1 MRKKPGNVLTFSRGS
16 RGPAEPVEVDRVGRA
31 SAATLASAEGRGL
44 RAMPRRL
51 SLCRYGPMTSPEK
64 QDVTRL
70 LESLDSGDRAV
81 LDALYPLVYGELR
94 RLARSQLSRERPG
107 HTLDSVALV
116 NEAYLRLVDQD
127 DIRWQNRAHF
137 FGVSARAM
145 RAILV
150 DHARA
155 RNAAKR
161 GAGGVAVPLDEIA
174 ELVSDEQA
182 ERVEQLDEALT
193 RLAFINQEASRTV
206 ECLYFGGLT
215 LEETAEALGM
225 SVATV
230 RRRWSFA
237 KAWLGRAL
245 GDEH

>member
-1 MRKKPGNVLTFSRGS
+1 MTAPSPG
-16 RGPAEPVEVDRVGRA
+16 
-31 SAATLASAEGRGL
+31 
-44 RAMPRRL
+44 
-51 SLCRYGPMTSPEK
+51 
-64 QDVTRL
+64 DVTRL
-70 LESLDSGDRAV
+70 LASLRGGDRAA
-81 LDALYPLVYGELR
+81 LDALFPLVYDELR
-94 RLARSQLSRERPG
+94 RLARRHLAREQPG

-116 NEAYLRLVDQD
+116 NEAYLKLVDQD
-127 DIRWQNRAHF
+127 GVRLQNRAHF

-161 GAGGVAVPLDEIA
+161 GGGAVAVPLDEVA
-174 ELVSDEQA
+174 ELLSDEQA
-182 ERVEQLDEALT
+182 ERLELLDDELA
-193 RLAFINQEASRTV
+193 RLAAVNADATRVV

-245 GDEH
+245 QADG

>member
-1 MRKKPGNVLTFSRGS
+1 
-16 RGPAEPVEVDRVGRA
+16 
-31 SAATLASAEGRGL
+31 
-44 RAMPRRL
+44 MPSDQRP
-51 SLCRYGPMTSPEK
+51 STTPSP

-70 LESLDSGDRAV
+70 LDSLRGGDRNALDV
-81 LDALYPLVYGELR
+81 LFPLVYGELR
-94 RLARSQLSRERPG
+94 ALARRHLSRERPG

-116 NEAYLRLVDQD
+116 NEAYLKLADQD
-127 DIRWQNRAHF
+127 GVRLENRAHF
-137 FGVSARAM
+137 FAVSARAM

-150 DHARA
+150 DHARM

-161 GAGGVAVPLDEIA
+161 GGGGPAVSLDDVA
-174 ELVSDEQA
+174 ELLSDEQA
-182 ERVEQLDEALT
+182 EHLEALDDALGE
-193 RLAFINQEASRTV
+193 LAGKNEEASRVV

-215 LEETAEALGM
+215 LDETAVALGL

-245 GDEH
+245 QPGG

>member
-1 MRKKPGNVLTFSRGS
+1 MRKKPGKVLTVVVIATCLS
-16 RGPAEPVEVDRVGRA
+16 PARHV
-31 SAATLASAEGRGL
+31 GRGL
-44 RAMPRRL
+44 RAVRCELSFPR
-51 SLCRYGPMTSPEK
+51 YAAMTSPPR

-70 LESLDSGDRAV
+70 LESLSGGDRGA
-81 LDALYPLVYGELR
+81 LDALFPLVYSELR
-94 RLARSQLSRERPG
+94 RLARGQLSRERPG

-116 NEAYLRLVDQD
+116 NEAYLKLVDQD
-127 DIRWQNRAHF
+127 NVCWQNRAHF
-137 FGVSARAM
+137 FAVSARAM

-161 GAGGVAVPLDEIA
+161 GGGRAAVPLDDVA
-174 ELVSDEQA
+174 DLLSDEQA
-182 ERVEQLDEALT
+182 EHLEQLDEALT
-193 RLAFINQEASRTV
+193 RLAAVNEEASRAV
-206 ECLYFGGLT
+206 ECLYFAGLT
-215 LEETAEALGM
+215 LEESAEALGL

-245 GDEH
+245 QEEV

>member
-1 MRKKPGNVLTFSRGS
+1 MN
-16 RGPAEPVEVDRVGRA
+16 
-31 SAATLASAEGRGL
+31 
-44 RAMPRRL
+44 
-51 SLCRYGPMTSPEK
+51 
-64 QDVTRL
+64 
-70 LESLDSGDRAV
+70 
-81 LDALYPLVYGELR
+81 
-94 RLARSQLSRERPG
+94 RERAG
-107 HTLDSVALV
+107 HSLQATALV
-116 NEAYLRLVDQD
+116 NEAYLRLVDQN

-161 GAGGVAVPLDEIA
+161 GGGGVAVPLDDIA
-174 ELVSDEQA
+174 ELISDEQA
-182 ERVEQLDEALT
+182 ERVEQLDEALR

-245 GDEH
+245 GDGY

>member
-1 MRKKPGNVLTFSRGS
+1 
-16 RGPAEPVEVDRVGRA
+16 
-31 SAATLASAEGRGL
+31 
-44 RAMPRRL
+44 
-51 SLCRYGPMTSPEK
+51 MTVPS
-64 QDVTRL
+64 QLDVTRL
-70 LESLDSGDRAV
+70 LDALRGDDRAALDV
-81 LDALYPLVYGELR
+81 LFPLVYDELR
-94 RLARSQLSRERPG
+94 RLARAQLARERPG

-116 NEAYLRLVDQD
+116 NEAYLKLVGQDGVRL
-127 DIRWQNRAHF
+127 QNRAHF
-137 FGVSARAM
+137 FAVSARAM

-161 GAGGVAVPLDEIA
+161 GGGGVAIPLDEVA
-174 ELVSDEQA
+174 ELLSDEQA
-182 ERVEQLDEALT
+182 EHVERLDDGLAQLAGVNEEATRV
-193 RLAFINQEASRTV
+193 V

-245 GDEH
+245 QAGV

>member
-1 MRKKPGNVLTFSRGS
+1 MRETGRDLLT
-16 RGPAEPVEVDRVGRA
+16 PVRA
-31 SAATLASAEGRGL
+31 RRATLRPAPGL
-44 RAMPRRL
+44 PIVGAAMTAPPPR
-51 SLCRYGPMTSPEK
+51 
-64 QDVTRL
+64 DVTRL
-70 LESLDSGDRAV
+70 LESLRGGDRDA
-81 LDALYPLVYGELR
+81 LDALFPLVYDELR
-94 RLARSQLSRERPG
+94 RLARRQLARERPG

-116 NEAYLRLVDQD
+116 NEAYLKLVDGD
-127 DIRWQNRAHF
+127 GVRLANRAHF
-137 FGVSARAM
+137 FAVSARAM

-161 GAGGVAVPLDEIA
+161 GGGGVPVPLDEVA
-174 ELVSDEQA
+174 ELLSDEQA
-182 ERVEQLDEALT
+182 EHLEALDDGLARLGEVNAEAT
-193 RLAFINQEASRTV
+193 RVV

-215 LEETAEALGM
+215 LEETAAALDM

-245 GDEH
+245 RADA

>member
-1 MRKKPGNVLTFSRGS
+1 
-16 RGPAEPVEVDRVGRA
+16 
-31 SAATLASAEGRGL
+31 
-44 RAMPRRL
+44 
-51 SLCRYGPMTSPEK
+51 MTVPS
-64 QDVTRL
+64 QLDVTRL
-70 LESLDSGDRAV
+70 LDALRGDDRAALDV
-81 LDALYPLVYGELR
+81 LFPLVYAELR
-94 RLARSQLSRERPG
+94 RLARAQLARERPG

-116 NEAYLRLVDQD
+116 NEAYLKLVGQDGVRL
-127 DIRWQNRAHF
+127 QNRAHF
-137 FGVSARAM
+137 FAVSARAM

-161 GAGGVAVPLDEIA
+161 GGGGVALPLDEVA
-174 ELVSDEQA
+174 ELLSDEQA
-182 ERVEQLDEALT
+182 EHVERLDDGLAQLAGVNEEATRV
-193 RLAFINQEASRTV
+193 V

-245 GDEH
+245 QAGV

>member
-1 MRKKPGNVLTFSRGS
+1 
-16 RGPAEPVEVDRVGRA
+16 
-31 SAATLASAEGRGL
+31 
-44 RAMPRRL
+44 
-51 SLCRYGPMTSPEK
+51 MTAPSQP
-64 QDVTRL
+64 DVTRL
-70 LESLDSGDRAV
+70 LESLRAGDRAA
-81 LDALYPLVYGELR
+81 LDALFPLVYDELR
-94 RLARSQLSRERPG
+94 RLARRQLARERPG

-116 NEAYLRLVDQD
+116 NEAYLKLVDQD
-127 DIRWQNRAHF
+127 GVRLQNRAHF
-137 FGVSARAM
+137 FGISARAM

-161 GAGGVAVPLDEIA
+161 GGGGVPVPLDEVA
-174 ELVSDEQA
+174 ELLSDEQA
-182 ERVEQLDEALT
+182 EHVELLDEELT
-193 RLAFINQEASRTV
+193 RLAGVNDEAARVV

-215 LEETAEALGM
+215 LEEAAEALGM

-245 GDEH
+245 QAGA

>member
-1 MRKKPGNVLTFSRGS
+1 
-16 RGPAEPVEVDRVGRA
+16 
-31 SAATLASAEGRGL
+31 
-44 RAMPRRL
+44 
-51 SLCRYGPMTSPEK
+51 MTVPS
-64 QDVTRL
+64 QLDVTRL
-70 LESLDSGDRAV
+70 LDSLRGDDRAALDV
-81 LDALYPLVYGELR
+81 LFPLVYDELR
-94 RLARSQLSRERPG
+94 RLARAQLARERPG

-116 NEAYLRLVDQD
+116 NEAYLKLVGQDGVRL
-127 DIRWQNRAHF
+127 QNRAHF
-137 FGVSARAM
+137 FAVSARAM

-161 GAGGVAVPLDEIA
+161 GGGGVAIPLDEVA
-174 ELVSDEQA
+174 ELLSDEQA
-182 ERVEQLDEALT
+182 EHVERLDDGLAQLAGVNEEATRV
-193 RLAFINQEASRTV
+193 V

-245 GDEH
+245 QAGG

>member
-1 MRKKPGNVLTFSRGS
+1 
-16 RGPAEPVEVDRVGRA
+16 
-31 SAATLASAEGRGL
+31 
-44 RAMPRRL
+44 MP
-51 SLCRYGPMTSPEK
+51 PSPQHE
-64 QDVTRL
+64 VTRL
-70 LESLDSGDRAV
+70 LDALGGGDRSA
-81 LDALYPLVYGELR
+81 LDVLYPLVYDELR
-94 RLARSQLSRERPG
+94 RLARRHLLRERPG

-116 NEAYLRLVDQD
+116 NEAYLKLVAQDGVRLHG
-127 DIRWQNRAHF
+127 RAHF

-161 GAGGVAVPLDEIA
+161 GGGAVAVPLDEVA
-174 ELVSDEQA
+174 ELLSDA
-182 ERVEQLDEALT
+182 EAEHVEAVDDALAG
-193 RLAFINQEASRTV
+193 LAVVHEEASRVV

-215 LEETAEALGM
+215 LDETAVALGL

-245 GDEH
+245 GAAAV

>member
-1 MRKKPGNVLTFSRGS
+1 
-16 RGPAEPVEVDRVGRA
+16 
-31 SAATLASAEGRGL
+31 
-44 RAMPRRL
+44 
-51 SLCRYGPMTSPEK
+51 MTVPS
-64 QDVTRL
+64 QLDVTRL
-70 LESLDSGDRAV
+70 LDSLRGDDRAALDV
-81 LDALYPLVYGELR
+81 LFPLVYDELR
-94 RLARSQLSRERPG
+94 RLARAQLARERPG

-116 NEAYLRLVDQD
+116 NEAYLKLVGQDGVRL
-127 DIRWQNRAHF
+127 QNRAHF
-137 FGVSARAM
+137 FAVSARAM

-161 GAGGVAVPLDEIA
+161 GGGGVAIPLDEVA
-174 ELVSDEQA
+174 ELLSDEQA
-182 ERVEQLDEALT
+182 EHVERLDDGLAQLAGVNEEATRV
-193 RLAFINQEASRTV
+193 V

-245 GDEH
+245 QAGV